1 MAPGIV
7 TDESIPDTPGDV
19 LEAVVNYAK
28 KVPKADETG
37 YVIPDTYLGARRPI
51 KILIIGFG
59 AAAINIVHA
68 IGQQKDNN
76 VVVQCYEKN
85 DEVGGTWYENKYPGC
100 ACDIPAVNYMFSW
113 HSKPDWTSYYATSQE
128 ILGYFK
134 DIVDKHHMQGFVKL
148 RHAVSGAW
156 WNEETGK
163 WKIKITPNGNE
174 EAAFYDEGEVL
185 INATGVL
192 NNWKWPAVPGV
203 EKFKNKVH
211 SAAWDDTVDLD
222 DKVVGIIGNGSSA
235 VQIIPA
241 IFPRVKK
248 MISYQRSSTWITAGF
263 AQKYA
268 GENGA
273 NFNYTEEQ
281 KAEFAANPA
290 KYLHY
295 RKMVEEELNQRFKF
309 IINGSEEQAEALA
322 FARQEMAKKLSG
334 RKDLIEKMVPT
345 NYAVGCRRPTPGN
358 GYLECLT
365 NDEKCEVTFSPIQ
378 EITEDSIIT
387 TDGKERKIDVLVCA
401 TGFDVSFRPR
411 YPIVGQRGIDL
422 RDAWKDQP
430 YTYLSATVPD
440 FPNYFMINGPFG
452 PYGHGSILPVIEIIT
467 RYLEKFVEKLQ
478 TEDVKYFAP
487 KMEAVE
493 DFRRH
498 RELFLKRTA
507 WSSPCRSWFKGGTVD
522 GPIMMWPGSR
532 LHFFEAMAK
541 PRYEDYNW
549 AYNSVNRFSYFGNG
563 FSQREVDGNDISW
576 YINGV

>member
-37 YVIPDTYLGARRPI
+37 YMIPDTYLGARRPI

-68 IGQQKDNN
+68 IGQQKDSN

-85 DEVGGTWYENKYPGC
+85 DEVGASRQLYVFVALK
-100 ACDIPAVNYMFSW
+100 ARLD
-113 HSKPDWTSYYATSQE
+113 QLE

-163 WKIKITPNGNE
+163 WKIKIIPNGNE
-174 EAAFYDEGEVL
+174 KAAFYDEGEVL

-309 IINGSEEQAEALA
+309 IINGSAEQAEALA

-541 PRYEDYNW
+541 PRYEDYDW

-563 FSQREVDGNDISW
+563 FSQREMDGNDISW